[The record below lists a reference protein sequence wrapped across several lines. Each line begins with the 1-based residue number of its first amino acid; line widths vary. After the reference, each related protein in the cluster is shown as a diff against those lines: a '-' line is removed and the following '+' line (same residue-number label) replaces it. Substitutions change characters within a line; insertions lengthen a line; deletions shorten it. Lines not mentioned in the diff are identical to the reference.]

1 MLSRSITALALLA
14 TTAGALAQAPAVPAE
29 FPAGAQP
36 LTAEA
41 LQQRLSG
48 KEFQVPLAD
57 GSWWRL
63 QFLSG
68 GNWAITTNRGHKNDG
83 TWRVDG
89 SQMCSEPKKARASC
103 NEMRLLGDTLYLKRD
118 SGEVVK
124 FDPR

>member
-29 FPAGAQP
+29 FSAGAQP

-63 QFLSG
+63 QFQY
-68 GNWAITTNRGHKNDG
+68 W
-83 TWRVDG
+83 
-89 SQMCSEPKKARASC
+89 KKYLLFGWYQD
-103 NEMRLLGDTLYLKRD
+103 RL
-118 SGEVVK
+118 
-124 FDPR
+124 